1 MYIKYVILIE
11 PSVNLLIDDYDS
23 RIHLESEASRR
34 CHEAYKEA
42 DFDILKNQDCVD
54 LVAYQSTF
62 LFSFPKDFKIRMPK
76 LKFFQTLVK
85 SLGSLKYQ

>member
-1 MYIKYVILIE
+1 MYIKYVILIQ
-11 PSVNLLIDDYDS
+11 PSVNLLIDDYDH
-23 RIHLESEASRR
+23 RLHLEAESSRR
-34 CHEAYKEA
+34 CHEASKQE

-62 LFSFPKDFKIRMPK
+62 LFSFPKDFKINMPK
-76 LKFFQTLVK
+76 LKFFQNLVK